1 MADNQPDGFA
11 EAQAR
16 NTRCR
21 RCGGLLEMR
30 GDPDRIVC
38 PPQDIRDLIESS
50 LRRGTDEV
58 ASDQARVPEKL
69 QEQMRRWRRDNVHPL
84 RRLLLRVRRMLK
96 GPSPAGHFGYVAFKG
111 DMFCRTCGEKS
122 VGGRAVTYSHEDT
135 GNVLKRLLDWLKKRR
150 LFVIA
155 LRGNSSY
162 KSVTGLIDLSRLV
175 AHAAFPVYGLKGSPL
190 GLRLE
195 GIGWSSKGNGRPVDR
210 VTLTY
215 VATGP
220 KGAQQAIEL
229 SQHADTT
236 GVSNESRLSSE
247 LLAILSLVTSH
258 GSEEL
263 RREYLRRGN
272 IHRDWNLARIS
283 HTERRRLTVEV
294 DGAPADVELAFWWE
308 PEPVVVAHIMRDG
321 DSILATSIGIT
332 HVRLLSLLKT
342 MVVLQRDPETLA
354 GHQQEYEQTYRYR
367 TSLRCS
373 TPSWNKAKRIEVQ
386 LGSVGPIGDSL
397 RQYQDSIGN
406 MRMKY
411 IRQSWIQKLR
421 RALGTNRGGMP
432 RMYTLS
438 TRGGIPIRQT
448 KLAPDGLEFSEDVSE
463 ARWVEESFSAFG
475 TLRSLLPDGFA
486 AYARIFHPA
495 YLNRDEE
502 RPVRWSTVASWTGRT
517 VHPLMQFERIA
528 GLSEDPHDMYKDPP
542 WGSLPK
548 HRSIPERECR
558 TLVEVLRSFTS
569 TPGNCFFCLWEGY
582 GNIDTRLYKA
592 SSRVRAPGR
601 DYLLFRGPIDAIM
614 AFITRDG
621 PFWGHSPNIWWPENR
636 AWCVATD
643 IDLFDTY
650 VGGSEDCIEAVL
662 SNPDLEALPTTLD
675 ARLDLGGDTINAR
688 DL

>member
-1 MADNQPDGFA
+1 
-11 EAQAR
+11 
-16 NTRCR
+16 
-21 RCGGLLEMR
+21 
-30 GDPDRIVC
+30 
-38 PPQDIRDLIESS
+38 
-50 LRRGTDEV
+50 
-58 ASDQARVPEKL
+58 
-69 QEQMRRWRRDNVHPL
+69 
-84 RRLLLRVRRMLK
+84 ML
-96 GPSPAGHFGYVAFKG
+96 
-111 DMFCRTCGEKS
+111 
-122 VGGRAVTYSHEDT
+122 
-135 GNVLKRLLDWLKKRR
+135 
-150 LFVIA
+150 
-155 LRGNSSY
+155 
-162 KSVTGLIDLSRLV
+162 
-175 AHAAFPVYGLKGSPL
+175 
-190 GLRLE
+190 
-195 GIGWSSKGNGRPVDR
+195 
-210 VTLTY
+210 
-215 VATGP
+215 
-220 KGAQQAIEL
+220 
-229 SQHADTT
+229 
-236 GVSNESRLSSE
+236 VSN
-247 LLAILSLVTSH
+247 
-258 GSEEL
+258 
-263 RREYLRRGN
+263 
-272 IHRDWNLARIS
+272 
-283 HTERRRLTVEV
+283 
-294 DGAPADVELAFWWE
+294 
-308 PEPVVVAHIMRDG
+308 
-321 DSILATSIGIT
+321 
-332 HVRLLSLLKT
+332 
-342 MVVLQRDPETLA
+342 QRDPETLA

-386 LGSVGPIGDSL
+386 VGSVGPIGDSL

-475 TLRSLLPDGFA
+475 TLRSLLLEGFA

-502 RPVRWSTVASWTGRT
+502 RPVRWSTVAEWTGRT

-528 GLSEDPHDMYKDPP
+528 GLSEDPHNMYKNPP

-548 HRSIPERECR
+548 HGSIPERECR
-558 TLVEVLRSFTS
+558 TLAEVLRSLTS
-569 TPGNCFFCLWEGY
+569 TPDSCFFCLWEGY

-621 PFWGHSPNIWWPENR
+621 PFWGHSPSIWWPEDR

-650 VGGSEDCIEAVL
+650 VGGSEECIEAVL
-662 SNPDLEALPTTLD
+662 SNPDLEALLTTLD
-675 ARLDLGGDTINAR
+675 ARLDLGGDTINAK
-688 DL
+688 DVSGGCG